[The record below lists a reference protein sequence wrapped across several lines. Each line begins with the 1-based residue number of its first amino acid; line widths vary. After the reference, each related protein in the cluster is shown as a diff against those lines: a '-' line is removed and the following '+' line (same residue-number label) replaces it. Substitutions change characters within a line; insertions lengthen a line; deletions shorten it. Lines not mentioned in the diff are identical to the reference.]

1 MPRSVLA
8 VVVWNCSIGYL
19 LEVVSKEMLGSECLR
34 LERPGALLTTERNL
48 PVASVAARVDARSG
62 ARAFDRGVGVVK
74 AAHATV
80 VIGVA
85 AAHVA
90 ERVRGMRR
98 WITTVQVDH
107 AVGQAVR

>member
-1 MPRSVLA
+1 
-8 VVVWNCSIGYL
+8 
-19 LEVVSKEMLGSECLR
+19 MLGSEHLR
-34 LERPGALLTTERNL
+34 FEGPGALLATESNL
-48 PVASVAARVDARSG
+48 PVASIAARVDARSG

-90 ERVRGMRR
+90 ERVRGMRY
-98 WITTVQVDH
+98 WIATAQVDH
-107 AVGQAVR
+107 AVGQAVG

>member
-1 MPRSVLA
+1 
-8 VVVWNCSIGYL
+8 
-19 LEVVSKEMLGSECLR
+19 MLGSERLR
-34 LERPGALLTTERNL
+34 LECPGALLATKSNL

-62 ARAFDRGVGVVK
+62 AWAFDRGVGVVQ
-74 AAHATV
+74 AANAAV

-98 WITTVQVDH
+98 WIATVQVDH
-107 AVGQAVR
+107 AVGQAVG